1 MNLIYLLP
9 LVLAALLAL
18 YWVLRRSAAPADRT
32 KQADRLDTLGAWP
45 PRGTRL
51 LTTQE
56 RVAYNT
62 LTRALP
68 DHIVLAQVPLA
79 RFLKV
84 PTRNSYTEWRRRL
97 GNQCADLIVC
107 DATSQ
112 VVAVVDVQAS
122 AGQAS
127 ERAKKRLT
135 RMARA
140 LKAADIPLHVWTEN
154 ALPSVEAAREAIL
167 AEPAALPEPLPGRML
182 SKTTAPAAASIP
194 APAAAQPRSPFDDT
208 ARDSSQD
215 ELIEMREP
223 PSSTWYN
230 EFDSG
235 PAPLPS
241 PKPKDKVT

>member
-1 MNLIYLLP
+1 MNLAYLLP
-9 LVLAALLAL
+9 LAVIGLLAL
-18 YWVLRRSAAPADRT
+18 WWIFRRSATPGARPI
-32 KQADRLDTLGAWP
+32 QADRLDTLGAWP

-56 RVAYNT
+56 RLAYST

-68 DHIVLAQVPLA
+68 DHMILAQVPLA

-84 PTRNSYTEWRRRL
+84 PTRNSYTEWKRRL
-97 GNQCADLIVC
+97 GNQCADLVVC
-107 DATSQ
+107 DMSSQ

-122 AGQAS
+122 AGQATD
-127 ERAKKRLT
+127 RAHKRLT

-140 LKAADIPLHVWTEN
+140 LKAAEIPLHVWTEN
-154 ALPSVEAAREAIL
+154 ALPSVEAARETIL
-167 AEPAALPEPLPGRML
+167 TGSAAPAALVPER
-182 SKTTAPAAASIP
+182 KTDEAAVAMARTPAAATG
-194 APAAAQPRSPFDDT
+194 ANPFHDA

-223 PSSTWYN
+223 PPSTWYN

-235 PAPLPS
+235 PAPLPNA
-241 PKPKDKVT
+241 KPKSGPS

>member
-1 MNLIYLLP
+1 MNLTYLLP
-9 LVLAALLAL
+9 LAVIALLAL
-18 YWVLRRSAAPADRT
+18 WWLLRRPAAPGAGPMP
-32 KQADRLDTLGAWP
+32 ADRLDTLGAWP

-56 RVAYNT
+56 RLAYGT

-68 DHIVLAQVPLA
+68 DHMILAQVPLA

-84 PTRNSYTEWRRRL
+84 PTRNSYTEWKRRL
-97 GNQCADLIVC
+97 GNQCADLVVC
-107 DATSQ
+107 DMSSQ
-112 VVAVVDVQAS
+112 VVAVVDVQAG

-127 ERAKKRLT
+127 ERAHTRLT

-154 ALPSVEAAREAIL
+154 ALPSVEAVRETIL
-167 AEPAALPEPLPGRML
+167 PGSAPYATAALAGKTGE
-182 SKTTAPAAASIP
+182 SATTAARKSTPATTGN
-194 APAAAQPRSPFDDT
+194 PFEDA

-235 PAPLPS
+235 PTPLPS
-241 PKPKDKVT
+241 ANPKSRTT

>member
-1 MNLIYLLP
+1 MNLAYLLP
-9 LVLAALLAL
+9 LAVIALLAL
-18 YWVLRRSAAPADRT
+18 WWLLRRPVAAGARPMQT
-32 KQADRLDTLGAWP
+32 DRLDTLGAWP

-56 RVAYNT
+56 RLAYGT

-68 DHIVLAQVPLA
+68 DHMILAQVPLA

-84 PTRNSYTEWRRRL
+84 PTRNSYTEWKRRL
-97 GNQCADLIVC
+97 GNQCADLVVC
-107 DATSQ
+107 DMSSQ

-127 ERAKKRLT
+127 ERAHTRLT

-154 ALPSVEAAREAIL
+154 ALPSVEAARETIL
-167 AEPAALPEPLPGRML
+167 AGPEAPPAALPGRTV
-182 SKTTAPAAASIP
+182 SKTTAPAAASAL
-194 APAAAQPRSPFDDT
+194 APAAAHAGSPFDDA

-235 PAPLPS
+235 PTPLPGA
-241 PKPKDKVT
+241 KPKDKVN